1 MIQRTGRMRKRM
13 KDYLIMAAIII
24 ALGVAIAKI
33 AAAGMLID
41 WLIALAGG
49 EVLARVLMKLFGPK
63 ARRP

>member
-1 MIQRTGRMRKRM
+1 M

-49 EVLARVLMKLFGPK
+49 EVLARVLMKLFSPK

>member
-1 MIQRTGRMRKRM
+1 MLK
-13 KDYLIMAAIII
+13 KCLAVVAIYA

>member
-1 MIQRTGRMRKRM
+1 M
-13 KDYLIMAAIII
+13 KENILIAALIV

-33 AAAGMLID
+33 VAAGMLID

-63 ARRP
+63 ALRP